1 MQEMTEFRF
10 HGRGGQGIVLA
21 ASVFAEAVFREGL
34 YARAFSLFGAERRGA
49 PVTAFVRAGRNRLMP
64 RCRVYRPDYVM
75 VIDPTMTGAAIPA
88 GLKEG
93 GALLVNDRES
103 DGENPFLHSFPPGGS
118 YRLFRVDAS
127 AIAWSRHL
135 TIGSFPA
142 VNAIMVGA
150 LARICGLA
158 SLESVQAAVKKR
170 IAARLEDNLQA
181 AAEGYRQ
188 VREVTAVAQ
197 KS

>member
-1 MQEMTEFRF
+1 MLEMTEFRF

-21 ASVFAEAVFREGL
+21 AAVFAEAIFREGL

-49 PVTAFVRAGRNRLMP
+49 PVTAFVRAGRERLMP
-64 RCRVYRPDYVM
+64 RCRIYRPDYVM

-93 GALLVNDRES
+93 GTLLVNDRNSKEQT
-103 DGENPFLHSFPPGGS
+103 PFLCSLPPGGA
-118 YRLFRVDAS
+118 YRLYRVDAS
-127 AIAWSRHL
+127 AIAWKHRL

-150 LARICGLA
+150 LAQISGLA
-158 SLESVQAAVKKR
+158 SLESVQAAVAKKV
-170 IAARLEDNLQA
+170 ALRLEDNLSA

-188 VREVTAVAQ
+188 VEEVSAVA
-197 KS
+197 